1 MNEKT
6 ISIVG
11 TVGVPAAYGGFETL
25 AENLVR
31 YCHDH
36 ALSGRLMVYCS
47 RNAYSVRPPEW
58 LGAELK
64 YVPLPANGIS
74 SIPYDVISLFS
85 AAWHRSDVILILG
98 VSGAVALPLLR
109 YFSGTRLI
117 TNVDGME
124 WKREKWGRF
133 ARWYLR
139 VSERIAVRFSHVV
152 VADNDSVARY
162 LATTYGCISE
172 MIPYGGDHA
181 LLAALA
187 QPQDITL
194 PPRYALALC
203 RIEPE
208 NNVSVVLDAFKEK
221 PYIPLV
227 FIGNWQHTQ
236 FGRQLRRHYSGVP
249 HLYLLDPI
257 YDPGLLRSV
266 RARAELYVHGHSAGG
281 TNPALVEMMH
291 FGLPILAYDCVFNR
305 DTTENEAIFFKDA
318 VGLRRL
324 MDALTDTAQ
333 AQVGANLRRV
343 ARERYVW
350 ERIGEAYFRIF
361 GVGSGAGY
369 QPASGQTSMTVPTPS
384 SIDGA
389 LPESQTAC

>member
-1 MNEKT
+1 VNEKT

-36 ALSGRLMVYCS
+36 DLPARLVVYCS
-47 RNAYSVRPPEW
+47 RHAYPVRPLEW

-64 YVPLPANGIS
+64 YVPLPANGIY
-74 SIPYDVISLFS
+74 SIPYDVISLFA
-85 AAWHRSDVILILG
+85 AAWHRSDVILLLG
-98 VSGAVALPLLR
+98 VSGAVALPLLWA
-109 YFSGTRLI
+109 FSGARLV

-139 VSERIAVRFSHVV
+139 LSERIAVRFSHVV

-162 LATTYGCISE
+162 LAATYGCAAE

-181 LLAALA
+181 LLSAPAPSPDIAL
-187 QPQDITL
+187 PS
-194 PPRYALALC
+194 RYALALC

-208 NNVSVVLDAFKEK
+208 NNVSVVLEAFRGK
-221 PYIPLV
+221 PNIPLV
-227 FIGNWQHTQ
+227 FVGNWQHSQ
-236 FGRQLRRHYSGVP
+236 FGRRLRSHYAGVS

-266 RARAELYVHGHSAGG
+266 RTRADLYVHGHSAGG

-305 DTTENEAIFFKDA
+305 NTTENKAIFFKDA

-324 MDALTDTAQ
+324 MDALTDATQ
-333 AQVGANLRRV
+333 KQVGANLRRV

-350 ERIGEAYFRIF
+350 ERIGEAYFRAM
-361 GVGSGAGY
+361 GAG
-369 QPASGQTSMTVPTPS
+369 ASHLHSTPQTRNR
-384 SIDGA
+384 
-389 LPESQTAC
+389 